1 MTINRHAA
9 AEIGHVSR
17 CVHLDAES
25 GHRRDVPQAPG
36 AEPDRR
42 VRWCLVP
49 RLDQT
54 LGVRVPDVRA
64 VWSWSAALSASTAR
78 VSIADAGRQL

>member
-1 MTINRHAA
+1 MTINQHAA

-17 CVHLDAES
+17 CVHLDDES
-25 GHRRDVPQAPG
+25 GHQRDVPQAPG

-64 VWSWSAALSASTAR
+64 VLELER
-78 VSIADAGRQL
+78 GLVSEHGQGEHR